1 MEGKLVLTRTLY
13 SDGTRGQE
21 SGDLGR
27 GDPEE
32 WMYIERSG
40 TFGYLYFRD
49 MDGGI

>member
-1 MEGKLVLTRTLY
+1 MLTHTLY

-27 GDPEE
+27 GDPEK
-32 WMYIERSG
+32 WMYMERSG